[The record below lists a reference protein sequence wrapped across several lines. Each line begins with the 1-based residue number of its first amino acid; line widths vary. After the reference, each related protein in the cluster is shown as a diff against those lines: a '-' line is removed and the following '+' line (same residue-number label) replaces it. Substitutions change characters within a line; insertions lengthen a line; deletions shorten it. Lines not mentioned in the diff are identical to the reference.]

1 MDIVVTVVL
10 GVVSTYLAGILS
22 YFYGKFA
29 PQEKI
34 RKLYSSVTFDSNQ
47 TVSIAIP
54 PRTLEDNNQSGLT
67 ERISMEDMMA
77 SNYVDR
83 TLSIAGTT
91 EEKIR
96 IIMADPKK
104 QNSAFA
110 GDANIVLICSP
121 KTNSWTRLLYDKGK
135 HPLLK
140 KVVFS
145 NEVDTSEAAGRWKID
160 FNGGAYPSRS
170 FQQVIDARGKFDG
183 KEFED
188 HAVIM
193 KLTSPMGQGSVR
205 RVLVI
210 AGIRGFGTWGAG
222 RYLRTNA
229 DDIYKIAKEN
239 DYAILLSVI
248 YKDGKIVRTSYKG
261 ALLHTWLETIQPN
274 AGIPEIG
281 GHHLEIGGH
290 QIGGHHSD

>member
-1 MDIVVTVVL
+1 MDILITVIL
-10 GVVSTYLAGILS
+10 GVLSTYLAGVLS

-29 PQEKI
+29 PQERN

-47 TVSIAIP
+47 MVNVAIP
-54 PRTLEDNNQSGLT
+54 PRTLGANEQSGLT

-83 TLSIAGTT
+83 TLTIAGMT
-91 EEKIR
+91 EGNIR
-96 IIMADPKK
+96 IVMADANKG
-104 QNSAFA
+104 SLALSE
-110 GDANIVLICSP
+110 DANIVLICSP
-121 KTNSWTRLLYDKGK
+121 KTNSWTELLYANGR
-135 HPLLK
+135 HPLLE

-145 NEVDTSEAAGRWKID
+145 NGAVSSGATGEWKID

-170 FQQVIDARGKFDG
+170 FQQVIDARGQFEG
-183 KEFED
+183 REFED
-188 HAVIM
+188 HAIIM

-222 RYLRTNA
+222 RYLRENA
-229 DDIYKIAKEN
+229 DYIYKIAKDD
-239 DYAILLSVI
+239 DYAILLAVI

-261 ALLHTWLETIQPN
+261 SLLHPAEENPT
-274 AGIPEIG
+274 
-281 GHHLEIGGH
+281 
-290 QIGGHHSD
+290 